1 MNAVLKAL
9 AHPTRRE
16 VLAML
21 KRGPLASGEI
31 AEAFDIAWPTMTTH
45 LNTLKAAG
53 LVTTERDGT
62 SIRYRLNASV
72 MEETAAALLDLA
84 GAGKPQK
91 TGKKERKK
99 P

>member
-1 MNAVLKAL
+1 MNEVLKAL
-9 AHPTRRE
+9 SHPTRRA

-21 KRGPLASGEI
+21 KRGPMASGEI
-31 AEAFDIAWPTMTTH
+31 ADAFDIAWPTMTTH

-53 LVTTERDGT
+53 LVTAERNGA
-62 SIRYRLNASV
+62 SIRYRVNASV

-84 GAGKPQK
+84 GV
-91 TGKKERKK
+91 GKKERKK

>member
-1 MNAVLKAL
+1 MNEVLKAL
-9 AHPTRRE
+9 AHPTRRR

-31 AEAFDIAWPTMTTH
+31 AEAFDVAWPTMTTH

-53 LVTTERDGT
+53 LVSAERNGT

-84 GAGKPQK
+84 GAGK
-91 TGKKERKK
+91 KERKK

>member
-1 MNAVLKAL
+1 MNDVLRAL
-9 AHPTRRE
+9 AHPTRRK

-21 KRGPLASGEI
+21 RRKPMSSGDI
-31 AEAFDIAWPTMTTH
+31 AAAFDVAWPTMSAH
-45 LNTLKAAG
+45 LNTLKEAG
-53 LVTTERDGT
+53 LVSAEREGN

-84 GAGKPQK
+84 GGKLEK
-91 TGKKERKK
+91 RK

>member
-1 MNAVLKAL
+1 MNEVLKAL
-9 AHPTRRE
+9 AHPTRRR

-21 KRGPLASGEI
+21 KRGPLASGQI
-31 AEAFDIAWPTMTTH
+31 AEAFDVAWPTMTTH
-45 LNTLKAAG
+45 LNALKAAG
-53 LVTTERDGT
+53 LVTAERNGT

-84 GAGKPQK
+84 GAGKKQ
-91 TGKKERKK
+91 ERKK

>member
-1 MNAVLKAL
+1 MNEILKAL
-9 AHPTRRE
+9 AHPTRRK

-31 AEAFDIAWPTMTTH
+31 AEAFDVAWPTMTTH
-45 LNTLKAAG
+45 LNALRAAG
-53 LVTTERDGT
+53 LVTAERNGT

-84 GAGKPQK
+84 GAGRKQ
-91 TGKKERKK
+91 ERKK

>member
-1 MNAVLKAL
+1 MNEVLRAL
-9 AHPTRRE
+9 AHPTRRK

-21 KRGPLASGEI
+21 RRRPMSSGDI
-31 AEAFDIAWPTMTTH
+31 AAAFDVAWPTMTAH
-45 LNTLKAAG
+45 LNTLKEAG
-53 LVTTERDGT
+53 LVSAERDGN

-84 GAGKPQK
+84 GVRGKPEK
-91 TGKKERKK
+91 SK

>member
-9 AHPTRRE
+9 SHPTRRA

-21 KRGPLASGEI
+21 RRGPLSSGEI
-31 AEAFDIAWPTMTTH
+31 AAAFDIAWPTMTAH
-45 LNTLKAAG
+45 LNSLKAAG
-53 LVTTERDGT
+53 LVTAERNGA

-84 GAGKPQK
+84 GAGK
-91 TGKKERKK
+91 ERKK

>member
-1 MNAVLKAL
+1 MNEVLRAL
-9 AHPTRRE
+9 AHPTRRK

-21 KRGPLASGEI
+21 RRKPMSSGDI
-31 AEAFDIAWPTMTTH
+31 AAAFDVAWPTMSSH
-45 LNTLKAAG
+45 LNALKDAG
-53 LVTTERDGT
+53 LVSAEREGN

-84 GAGKPQK
+84 GISAKPEK
-91 TGKKERKK
+91 RK

>member
-1 MNAVLKAL
+1 MNEVLKAL
-9 AHPTRRE
+9 AHPTRRR
-16 VLAML
+16 VLSML
-21 KRGPLASGEI
+21 KRGPLASGKI
-31 AEAFDIAWPTMTTH
+31 AEAFDVAWPTMTTH

-53 LVTTERDGT
+53 LVSAERNGT

-84 GAGKPQK
+84 GAGKR
-91 TGKKERKK
+91 ERKQ

>member
-1 MNAVLKAL
+1 MNEVLKAL
-9 AHPTRRE
+9 AHPTRRR

-31 AEAFDIAWPTMTTH
+31 AEAFDVAWPTMTTH

-53 LVTTERDGT
+53 LVSAERNGT

-84 GAGKPQK
+84 SS
-91 TGKKERKK
+91 
-99 P
+99 

>member
-1 MNAVLKAL
+1 MNEVLKAL
-9 AHPTRRE
+9 AHPTRRR

-31 AEAFDIAWPTMTTH
+31 AEAFDVSWPTMTTH

-53 LVTTERDGT
+53 LVSAERNGT

-84 GAGKPQK
+84 GAGKKQ
-91 TGKKERKK
+91 ERKQ

>member
-1 MNAVLKAL
+1 MNEVLKAL
-9 AHPTRRE
+9 AHPTRRR

-31 AEAFDIAWPTMTTH
+31 AEAFDVAWPTMTTH

-53 LVTTERDGT
+53 LVSAERNGT

-84 GAGKPQK
+84 GAGK
-91 TGKKERKK
+91 KERKQ

>member
-1 MNAVLKAL
+1 MNEVLKAL
-9 AHPTRRE
+9 AHPTRRR

-21 KRGPLASGEI
+21 KRGPLASGQI
-31 AEAFDIAWPTMTTH
+31 AEAFDVAWPTMTTH
-45 LNTLKAAG
+45 LNALRAAG
-53 LVTTERDGT
+53 LVTAERNGT

-84 GAGKPQK
+84 GAGRKQ
-91 TGKKERKK
+91 ERKK

>member
-1 MNAVLKAL
+1 MNEVLKAL
-9 AHPTRRE
+9 AHPTRRR

-21 KRGPLASGEI
+21 KRGPMASGEI
-31 AEAFDIAWPTMTTH
+31 AEAFDVAWPTMTTH

-53 LVTTERDGT
+53 LVTAERNGT

-84 GAGKPQK
+84 GAGKKQ
-91 TGKKERKK
+91 ERKK
-99 P
+99 S

>member
-1 MNAVLKAL
+1 MNEVLKAL
-9 AHPTRRE
+9 AHPTRRR
-16 VLAML
+16 VLSML
-21 KRGPLASGEI
+21 KRGPLASGKI
-31 AEAFDIAWPTMTTH
+31 AEAFDVAWPTMTTH

-53 LVTTERDGT
+53 LVSAERNGT

-84 GAGKPQK
+84 GAGK
-91 TGKKERKK
+91 KERKQ

>member
-1 MNAVLKAL
+1 MNEVLKAL
-9 AHPTRRE
+9 AHPTRRK

-31 AEAFDIAWPTMTTH
+31 AEAFDVAWPTMTTH
-45 LNTLKAAG
+45 LNALKAAG
-53 LVTTERDGT
+53 LVSTERNGT

-84 GAGKPQK
+84 GAGKKQ
-91 TGKKERKK
+91 ERKK